1 MAGWVF
7 SHVRSLDQVLDFSSP
22 TSLAESEL
30 QSIDATDPQILVS
43 PRYVDSPVD
52 PRMRE
57 LWGEALSTRVGF
69 LAHSRFFKNFLN
81 FAGLRKASELR

>member
-7 SHVRSLDQVLDFSSP
+7 SHVRNLDQVLDFSSP
-22 TSLAESEL
+22 TSPAESEL
-30 QSIDATDPQILVS
+30 QSIDPTDPPILV
-43 PRYVDSPVD
+43 SPVD